1 MIFVG
6 FYGIREGGKKANG
19 RKKTKYVKENCLYA
33 YSFYFN
39 NRDGCKCRFICR

>member
-33 YSFYFN
+33 YSFYFS
-39 NRDGCKCRFICR
+39 NRYGC

>member
-1 MIFVG
+1 MIFVD

-39 NRDGCKCRFICR
+39 YGDGCKCRFICR